1 MVAVAL
7 KDISLRYSRQWTLLR
22 ISAEFPEGKSTLIT
36 GDNGAGKT
44 TLLRVV
50 ATALRPTRGQVEI
63 FGQDALKARESVR
76 AQLGMISHNSHLYYD
91 LSALENLKLVSEFS
105 GVGGSVSDPV
115 AALQRVGLQD
125 AAHQVVRSFSAGMKR
140 RVMIARLLMRDPRL
154 VILDEPFGQLD
165 PGGVELMKE
174 VFGELQERGCTILLA
189 THQHA
194 LGRSLCD
201 VEMSLK
207 GGELVQAPRPIVAPV
222 EMAG

>member
-44 TLLRVV
+44 TLLRIV

-63 FGQDALKARESVR
+63 FGQDALKERESVR

-105 GVGGSVSDPV
+105 GAGGSAPDPG
-115 AALQRVGLQD
+115 AALERVGLQD
-125 AAHQVVRSFSAGMKR
+125 AAHQAVRNFSAGMKR
-140 RVMIARLLMRDPRL
+140 RVMIARLLMREPRL

-174 VFGELQERGCTILLA
+174 VFLELQARGCTILLA

-201 VEMSLK
+201 VEMSLQR
-207 GGELVQAPRPIVAPV
+207 GELVQAPRPIIPPV

>member
-44 TLLRVV
+44 TLLRIV

-63 FGQDALKARESVR
+63 FGQDALKERESVR

-105 GVGGSVSDPV
+105 GAGGSAPDPG
-115 AALQRVGLQD
+115 AALERVGLQD
-125 AAHQVVRSFSAGMKR
+125 AAHQAVRNFSAGMKR
-140 RVMIARLLMRDPRL
+140 RVVIARMLLRHPDL
-154 VILDEPFGQLD
+154 VLLDEPFGQLD
-165 PGGVELMKE
+165 VSGVDLMADII
-174 VFGELQERGCTILLA
+174 GELHQRGATVIVA
-189 THQHA
+189 THNHA
-194 LGRSLCD
+194 LGRSLCELHVD
-201 VEMSLK
+201 MV
-207 GGELVQAPRPIVAPV
+207 GGRILEEPAETA
-222 EMAG
+222 A

>member
-44 TLLRVV
+44 TLLRIV

-63 FGQDALKARESVR
+63 FGQDALKERESVR

-105 GVGGSVSDPV
+105 GAGGSANPV
-115 AALQRVGLQD
+115 AALERVGLQD
-125 AAHQVVRSFSAGMKR
+125 AAHQVVRNFSAGMKR

-174 VFGELQERGCTILLA
+174 VFWELQARGCTILLA

-207 GGELVQAPRPIVAPV
+207 RGELALAPRPVITPV